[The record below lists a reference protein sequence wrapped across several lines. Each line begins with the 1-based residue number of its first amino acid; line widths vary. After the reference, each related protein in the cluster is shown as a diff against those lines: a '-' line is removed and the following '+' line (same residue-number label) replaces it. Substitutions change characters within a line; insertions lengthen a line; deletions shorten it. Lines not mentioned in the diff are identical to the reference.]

1 MRSILAMSIAV
12 LAIGAGFAARARAD
26 DVVNLYVGGSVGVAN
41 VRSNGYANV
50 DYYGF
55 DERHAGWKL
64 FTGIR
69 PISPFGLEL
78 EYLNF
83 GHPSSGPQYSYLSA
97 DSEAQAV
104 ALFAVGYLPIPLP
117 FLDVFAKV
125 GPSRLYQKTTLYYPA
140 SCNVGTCPQYSGVLH
155 QDAWTTSV
163 AYSGGVQAKFGNL
176 AVRAEYERIGGN
188 SGEPDLISVGASWT
202 F

>member
-1 MRSILAMSIAV
+1 MSAVV
-12 LAIGAGFAARARAD
+12 LAIGSGFAAGARAD
-26 DVVNLYVGGSVGVAN
+26 DGLGLYVGGSVGVAD

-55 DERHAGWKL
+55 DQRHAGWKL

-69 PISPFGLEL
+69 PIAPLGLEL

-83 GHPSSGPQYSYLSA
+83 GHPSSGANYSYLSA

-104 ALFAVGYLPIPLP
+104 ALFAVGYLPLPLP

-125 GPSRLYQKTTLYYPA
+125 GPSRLYQKTTVYYPT
-140 SCNVGTCPQYSGVLH
+140 SCSGGGSCPQYSGVLH
-155 QDAWTTSV
+155 QDIWTTSV
-163 AYSGGVQAKFGNL
+163 AYSGGLQAKFGNL
-176 AVRAEYERIGGN
+176 AVRAEYERIGSN

>member
-1 MRSILAMSIAV
+1 MRSSLAMSAAV
-12 LAIGAGFAARARAD
+12 LAIGVGSAAGARAD
-26 DVVNLYVGGSVGVAN
+26 DGVNLYVGGSVGVAD

-69 PISPFGLEL
+69 PISPLGLEL

-83 GHPSSGPQYSYLSA
+83 GHPSSGANYSYLSA

-125 GPSRLYQKTTLYYPA
+125 GPSRLYQKTTVYYPT
-140 SCNVGTCPQYSGVLH
+140 SCNGGSCPQYSGVLH
-155 QDAWTTSV
+155 QDIWTTSV